1 MATQPQDLQRAPA
14 RRQGGSSLSKKY
26 AGLPLWAWG
35 LIAGAGAFGV
45 YYFLIRKKSSTSTA
59 IATEVPAT
67 PATSSPRTVQGTGGG
82 GGGGVAPSTTT
93 TTTTPGAPSTT
104 TTTTTPAAP
113 APSTT
118 TTGTSLGTQPAPA
131 STLSLPFVQP
141 KAFTSGQGVSLETPT
156 GKLTTGNV
164 TAGTGQVASTI
175 PTYTST
181 IQAIQRGQK
190 VGYITAT
197 TNKIVPVTSV
207 TAFKQLE
214 HNKTGKQTTTYTY

>member
-14 RRQGGSSLSKKY
+14 RQGGSSLSKKY

-45 YYFLIRKKSSTSTA
+45 YYFLIRKKSSSTSTA

-93 TTTTPGAPSTT
+93 TTTTPT
-104 TTTTTPAAP
+104 AP

-141 KAFTSGQGVSLETPT
+141 QAFTSGEGVSLETPT

-181 IQAIQRGQK
+181 IQAIQRGQH
-190 VGYITAT
+190 VGYITAR
-197 TNKIVPVTSV
+197 TNKIVPITSV

-214 HNKTGKQTTTYTY
+214 HNQTGKQTTTYTY

>member
-45 YYFLIRKKSSTSTA
+45 YYFLIRKKSSASTA

-82 GGGGVAPSTTT
+82 GGGGVPPSTSTPTTPSTTT
-93 TTTTPGAPSTT
+93 TPT
-104 TTTTTPAAP
+104 AP

-141 KAFTSGQGVSLETPT
+141 QAFTSGQGVSLETPT

>member
-14 RRQGGSSLSKKY
+14 RQGGSSLSKKY

-45 YYFLIRKKSSTSTA
+45 YYFLIRKKSSSTSTA

-82 GGGGVAPSTTT
+82 GGGVAPSTTT
-93 TTTTPGAPSTT
+93 TTTTPT
-104 TTTTTPAAP
+104 AP

-141 KAFTSGQGVSLETPT
+141 QAFTSGQGVSLETPT

-181 IQAIQRGQK
+181 IQAIQRGQH
-190 VGYITAT
+190 VGYITAR
-197 TNKIVPVTSV
+197 TNKIVPITSV

-214 HNKTGKQTTTYTY
+214 HNQTGKQTTTYTY

>member
-14 RRQGGSSLSKKY
+14 RQGGSSLSKKY

-45 YYFLIRKKSSTSTA
+45 YYFLIRKKSSSTSTA

-82 GGGGVAPSTTT
+82 GGGVAPSTTT
-93 TTTTPGAPSTT
+93 TTTTPT
-104 TTTTTPAAP
+104 AP

-141 KAFTSGQGVSLETPT
+141 QAFTSGQGVSLETPT

-181 IQAIQRGQK
+181 IQAIQRGQH
-190 VGYITAT
+190 VGYITAR
-197 TNKIVPVTSV
+197 TNKIVPITSV

>member
-14 RRQGGSSLSKKY
+14 RQGGSSLSKKY

-45 YYFLIRKKSSTSTA
+45 YYVLIRKKSTTSTA

-82 GGGGVAPSTTT
+82 GGGVAPSTTT
-93 TTTTPGAPSTT
+93 TTTTPT
-104 TTTTTPAAP
+104 AP

-118 TTGTSLGTQPAPA
+118 TTGTSLGTQSAPA

-141 KAFTSGQGVSLETPT
+141 KAFVSGQGVSLETPT

-181 IQAIQRGQK
+181 IQAIQRGQH
-190 VGYITAT
+190 VGYITAR
-197 TNKIVPVTSV
+197 TNKIVPITSV

>member
-82 GGGGVAPSTTT
+82 GGGGV
-93 TTTTPGAPSTT
+93 APSTT